1 MAVKISP
8 LTPAIGAII
17 EGISLSDPLPDAQ
30 LKAIREALLEHQVIF
45 FTSQAITPRQQH
57 AFAKRF
63 GDLHIHPIY
72 ANLGPELEEVM
83 VLDSDG
89 DHPPDNDIWH
99 TDVSFIKTPPLGT
112 ILATKELPPSG
123 GDTLWSSG
131 IAAFEALSKPMQAFL
146 LELKAEHNFLK
157 SFSKPRYHYE
167 VKSDPKAMWEEAVRK
182 NPPVVHPV
190 VRTHP
195 ETQRKA
201 LFVNKG
207 HTTRIVNL
215 SKAESD
221 AVLEFLFAHAARPEF
236 TMRWRWQVG
245 DVGFW
250 DNRVTQHY
258 GVADYLPHR
267 RLMHRVTILGD
278 KPY

>member
-30 LKAIREALLEHQVIF
+30 LKAIRDALLEHQVVF
-45 FTSQAITPRQQH
+45 FTNQSITPQQQH

-63 GDLHIHPIY
+63 GDLHIHPIH

-89 DHPPDNDIWH
+89 DHPPDNDKWH

-112 ILATKELPPSG
+112 ILAAKELPPNG

-167 VKSDPKAMWEEAVRK
+167 VKGNPKAMWEEAVRK

-221 AVLEFLFAHAARPEF
+221 AVLEFLFAHAVRPEF
-236 TMRWRWQVG
+236 TMRWQWQVG